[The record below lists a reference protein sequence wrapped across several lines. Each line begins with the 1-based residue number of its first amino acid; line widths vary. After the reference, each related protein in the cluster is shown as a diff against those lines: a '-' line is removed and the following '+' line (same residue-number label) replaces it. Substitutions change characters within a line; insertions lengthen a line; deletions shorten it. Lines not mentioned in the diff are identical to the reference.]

1 MTVEFPRRRQAKRA
15 GELPCTTR
23 TIASVDHGLANVW
36 ELAEASLHTELS
48 HDVLAEASAIE
59 MAERS
64 RTLMG
69 ESLGAG
75 KVPVTVS
82 CQGAGTLTGQVIE
95 HGENWVLI
103 RRERLLLTGVQMSS
117 VLRIAGVQHRLATEV
132 TEATGLRS
140 WSQWLRSLID
150 QEVGHVQMTLIDG
163 WTALVAIGFVG
174 SDFARVSDDDG
185 NHIDVMIRSM
195 STITIGSMRL
205 TD

>member
-1 MTVEFPRRRQAKRA
+1 
-15 GELPCTTR
+15 
-23 TIASVDHGLANVW
+23 
-36 ELAEASLHTELS
+36 
-48 HDVLAEASAIE
+48 
-59 MAERS
+59 
-64 RTLMG
+64 
-69 ESLGAG
+69 
-75 KVPVTVS
+75 
-82 CQGAGTLTGQVIE
+82 
-95 HGENWVLI
+95 
-103 RRERLLLTGVQMSS
+103 MSS